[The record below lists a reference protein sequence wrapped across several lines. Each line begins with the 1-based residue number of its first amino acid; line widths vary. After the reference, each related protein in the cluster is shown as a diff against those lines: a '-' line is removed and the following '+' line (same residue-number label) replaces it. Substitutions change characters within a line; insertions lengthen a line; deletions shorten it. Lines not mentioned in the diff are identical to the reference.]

1 MHLLSQQGNDEHLQ
15 FHHVQPLAAGD
26 VDAHTLVLR
35 EWAAYCNTWLHVAMC
50 RLPALDRF
58 LSMLAEMA
66 SAATAEAQGP
76 APLPSAGASAAWE
89 PAASVGTQ
97 AGVPGTPSS
106 SSVHSFGEL
115 PAQHCLAMCSMAVFP
130 SGSNYGASLI
140 RNLAA
145 DTQVTTPCMHVSTW
159 QGGYCISQQ
168 SGSGNFF
175 RVLKCEWPSYSVCP
189 PAEQQS
195 PSGSHHSV
203 ERSLVDSLKRAME
216 RAKQAQ
222 QDRQR
227 QVAGGLCHPVDS
239 CCKAALR
246 CRLRGLSPCRC
257 SHQGVQPAK
266 QAQQNSQGKMLE
278 APGFGRAAAGY
289 AAR

>member
-1 MHLLSQQGNDEHLQ
+1 M
-15 FHHVQPLAAGD
+15 F
-26 VDAHTLVLR
+26 
-35 EWAAYCNTWLHVAMC
+35 
-50 RLPALDRF
+50 
-58 LSMLAEMA
+58 AEMA
-66 SAATAEAQGP
+66 LAAPAEAQGP
-76 APLPSAGASAAWE
+76 APLPTAGASAAWE

-106 SSVHSFGEL
+106 SSVLSFGEL
-115 PAQHCLAMCSMAVFP
+115 PAQHGLAMCGMAVFP

-145 DTQVTTPCMHVSTW
+145 DTLVTTPCMHILTW
-159 QGGYCISQQ
+159 QGGHCISPQ
-168 SGSGNFF
+168 SGSENFF
-175 RVLKCEWPSYSVCP
+175 RVLKCEWPSDSVCP

-227 QVAGGLCHPVDS
+227 QVAWGLCHPVHL

-246 CRLRGLSPCRC
+246 CRLRGPSWCRC

-266 QAQQNSQGKMLE
+266 QAQQNSQGQDAESSRLWE
-278 APGFGRAAAGY
+278 SCSRLCSALGSAVGAPDVRLIHSTLPLVATLSGQRCPQ
-289 AAR
+289 